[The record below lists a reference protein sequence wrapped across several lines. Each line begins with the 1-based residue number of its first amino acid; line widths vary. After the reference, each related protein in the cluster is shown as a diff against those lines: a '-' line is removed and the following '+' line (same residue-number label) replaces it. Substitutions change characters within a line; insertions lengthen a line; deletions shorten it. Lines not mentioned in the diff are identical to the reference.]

1 MNLIGKIFT
10 VLIFV
15 MALVFMTMAVMV
27 YATHTNWRAL
37 VLRSQDE
44 VNSSGG
50 ELGLKYQLATAK
62 HDQEEA
68 RDALEKLTNS
78 LETERV
84 NKRDVVT
91 KLETE
96 NDELRRE
103 RDNRE
108 KELQDAHKDA
118 REAVATM
125 HAMQNTLADLRTEVQ
140 ALRDNIRK
148 TQTEHDRQFK
158 RVVALT
164 DELHQSEN
172 EAKRLEDRQRTLVV
186 DLARYRDLLRKNE
199 INPQADPDAVLPK
212 VDGVVLATPG
222 SGLIEVSIGADDGLR
237 KGHQLQVFRARTY
250 LGRVEVLRAAPD
262 KAVCKIL
269 PEYRK
274 GAIRRGDRV
283 ASKLD

>member
-1 MNLIGKIFT
+1 MNLIGKILT

-27 YATHTNWRAL
+27 YATHTNWRAE
-37 VLRSQDE
+37 VYRSPDE
-44 VNSSGG
+44 VRGG
-50 ELGLKYQLATAK
+50 EKKGLKYQLDEAK
-62 HDQEEA
+62 QEQEIA
-68 RDALEKLTNS
+68 KDAYEKLKNS

-96 NDELRRE
+96 NEELRRE

-108 KELQDAHKDA
+108 KELQDAHKAA

-125 HAMQNTLADLRTEVQ
+125 RATQNTLADMRTELQ
-140 ALRDNIRK
+140 TLRDRIVK
-148 TQTEHDRQFK
+148 TQKDFDKQFK

-172 EAKRLEDRQRTLVV
+172 EVKRLESRQRTLVV
-186 DLARYRDLLRKNE
+186 DLTRYRDLLRKNE

-237 KGHQLQVFRARTY
+237 KGHQLQVFRAKTY

-262 KAVCKIL
+262 KAVCKII

-283 ASKLD
+283 ASKLN